1 MIISNKWLFVETMV
15 FNNGRYKAMWMW
27 LFVGK
32 CGNGS
37 VGGIIN
43 VTDKYK
49 EREVKY
55 GIAFS

>member
-1 MIISNKWLFVETMV
+1 
-15 FNNGRYKAMWMW
+15 MWMW
-27 LFVGK
+27 PFFEK

>member
-1 MIISNKWLFVETMV
+1 
-15 FNNGRYKAMWMW
+15 MWIW

-49 EREVKY
+49 RGRWNME
-55 GIAFS
+55 